1 MAGPA
6 LGSSLEPW
14 GAGMILPNMQTGK
27 QAPRGLWVLC
37 KQIGTVPGFSAAG
50 EAGELCGAGVP
61 SRGGPAPPEPPKPF
75 LRAAH
80 SPDCCGA
87 TSPALRT
94 LSQSVSSWLPRD
106 PRAAVRPA
114 PIAMG
119 TASTQFFPSPC
130 KYRARSPT
138 SAHLGGS
145 GPGPAGCGPMNSW
158 APGTLAVGRVKFFS
172 RHRGEVRP
180 VGSARSGS
188 WLREVGSSECSL
200 GFRCRMGS
208 RFQALVPERT

>member
-14 GAGMILPNMQTGK
+14 GAGMILPIAQTGK
-27 QAPRGLWVLC
+27 QAPRGVWVLC
-37 KQIGTVPGFSAAG
+37 KQISTVAGFSAAG

-61 SRGGPAPPEPPKPF
+61 SRGSRAPSEPPKPL

-80 SPDCCGA
+80 SPDRCGA
-87 TSPALRT
+87 TSLELRT

-106 PRAAVRPA
+106 PRADVRPA
-114 PIAMG
+114 PIAME
-119 TASTQFFPSPC
+119 TASTQFSPSPC
-130 KYRARSPT
+130 KYPARSPT

-145 GPGPAGCGPMNSW
+145 GPGLAGCGPMNSW

-180 VGSARSGS
+180 VGSAQSGS